1 MKENKYMAEVQ
12 INDLTSFF
20 TYTAQ
25 SKEEAERKL
34 KDFFLVTQNTEIKVK
49 IYDIFFDG
57 NYYYDKETGRR
68 FDEFYEQLINRQN
81 NQ

>member
-20 TYTAQ
+20 TYTAP

-34 KDFFLVTQNTEIKVK
+34 KEFYKVTENKNTKVK
-49 IYDIFFDG
+49 LYDIWFDG

-68 FDEFYEQLINRQN
+68 FDEFYEQSINRQN